1 VSQPPATDTGANRII
16 NRLARAYTR
25 ATIWKWTITLPS
37 GATRTV
43 DLPMDAAVYLEKRGL
58 AIQPA

>member
-1 VSQPPATDTGANRII
+1 MSKPPTTDIGANCII

-25 ATIWKWTITLPS
+25 ATIWRWTITLPS

-43 DLPMDAAVYLEKRGL
+43 NLPMSDALYLEKRGL
-58 AIQPA
+58 GIQPA